1 MLTTPVQSPEEAAG
15 NATFDALLWALS
27 RPGIVRT
34 LPEHSDSAIID
45 ALIDRECKVHCSDPL
60 LVPQILRSGA
70 DLADI
75 AGADHVFLTVLEDIA
90 VLDHVAKGSDLYPD
104 DGATMVLQVTL
115 DRGPRVQLSGPGVDG
130 TLAVRIGG
138 LPAGF
143 WQRRATLSRYPM
155 GFDLFLRD
163 GAHIIGIPRSTKVE
177 VL

>member
-27 RPGIVRT
+27 RPGMART
-34 LPEHSDSAIID
+34 LPEPSDSPIID
-45 ALIDRECKVHCSDPL
+45 ALIDRECKVHCNDPL

-70 DLADI
+70 NQIDI
-75 AGADHVFLTVLEDIA
+75 VGADHVFLA
-90 VLDHVAKGSDLYPD
+90 VLDDIAALDDVAKGSDLYPD
-104 DGATMVLQVTL
+104 DGATVVLQVTL

-130 TLAVRIGG
+130 TLALRIGG

-143 WQRRATLSRYPM
+143 WQRRAALSRYPM

-163 GAHIIGIPRSTKVE
+163 GAQVVGIPRSTKVE

>member
-1 MLTTPVQSPEEAAG
+1 MLTTPVQSPEETAE
-15 NATFDALLWALS
+15 NATFGALLWALS
-27 RPGIVRT
+27 RPGMARA
-34 LPEHSDSAIID
+34 LPEPGDSPIID
-45 ALIDRECKVHCSDPL
+45 ALIDRECKVHCNDPL

-75 AGADHVFLTVLEDIA
+75 AGADHIFFAALDDIA

-104 DGATMVLQVTL
+104 GGATVVLQVTL
-115 DRGPRVQLSGPGVDG
+115 DRGPRVQLCGPGIDG
-130 TLAVRIGG
+130 ALALRIGG

-143 WQRRATLSRYPM
+143 WQCRATLSRYPM

-163 GAHIIGIPRSTKVE
+163 GAQVVGIPRSTKVE